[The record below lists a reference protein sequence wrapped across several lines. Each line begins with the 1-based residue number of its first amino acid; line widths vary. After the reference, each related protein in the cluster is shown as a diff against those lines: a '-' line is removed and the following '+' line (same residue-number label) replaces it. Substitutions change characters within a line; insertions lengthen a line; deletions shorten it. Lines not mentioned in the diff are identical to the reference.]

1 MAANSIRALFQSLFV
16 DDGGDD
22 DGSNN
27 SGGSSAGESPPQRR
41 LGSDAIPPS
50 SAHARWA
57 AAAAV
62 KRRLQGGGNKGSAD
76 DDGDVSSEPPCVPHA
91 TDGEYT
97 AWFQKRPLGMG
108 LVPSTQLYG
117 SWEVSSVSAAIS
129 HPQEQQ
135 QQQQSIQH
143 VQYGDGNRKHR
154 IGIGDVLIAV
164 NHSCRKAQLPR
175 NHLAQYLQECTL
187 PIAVTLRKPAIYGS
201 FDSRSVVTAMY
212 PLSIEY
218 EATKEFAEHKRFLS
232 RVSSAQWKRT
242 LQHELSQ
249 NAVLAKSSGA
259 KKLADTLTRIVV
271 EDENS
276 ENQSPSDR
284 NTAGSTELTSEQVK
298 GKQVNQ
304 MTESPKKVAQAQIS
318 KRAQLSPM
326 GEFDFTFSEH
336 PIHLVLAP
344 STRMYGSVEVYEP
357 KVHFPDLQVGDVVMA
372 VNGDASVSRWAT
384 DDLIDFI
391 AGLQPPVTIRFRR
404 PTAYRKYL
412 EKYFVVTKRTISS
425 QSVASAMFPQS
436 AEYKKSPP
444 KSSSSRER
452 MDSSSSSSS
461 SPPPPATLRQT
472 KTQPSMSKV
481 NQVANKIIDKE
492 EKDDAESAHA
502 KLKSDELR
510 SFSLKIDSTDQF
522 KLWNGGGRD
531 GAAPSSS
538 ILTEKHVR
546 FLWTQLPPY
555 LACNEMELAYSTRY
569 HGWNSLSFYAKL
581 ADKGPTILVVQD
593 TRDNIFGAFC
603 STSWKHSTSIYGN
616 GRSFVFTLR
625 PQMRVFPWSGLES
638 SFMYSR
644 KNTVFVGGGK
654 KGIALCLQLD
664 EMRGFTKQ
672 CETFDSPPLADRENF
687 DCEICEVWSFSG
699 LRI

>member
-1 MAANSIRALFQSLFV
+1 MAVSSIRALFQSLFV
-16 DDGGDD
+16 DDD
-22 DGSNN
+22 S
-27 SGGSSAGESPPQRR
+27 GSSADASPPQRR
-41 LGSDAIPPS
+41 MGSNAMPS
-50 SAHARWA
+50 SAARWA
-57 AAAAV
+57 AI
-62 KRRLQGGGNKGSAD
+62 KRRRQS
-76 DDGDVSSEPPCVPHA
+76 DGDRNAPSGADSEYNNEPPYVPHT

-117 SWEVSSVSAAIS
+117 SWEVSSVSAAVS
-129 HPQEQQ
+129 QRQDHQDKAN
-135 QQQQSIQH
+135 QH
-143 VQYGDGNRKHR
+143 VRYEDDSQKHR
-154 IGIGDVLIAV
+154 IAIGDVLIAV
-164 NHSCRKAQLPR
+164 NQSCRKAQLPR
-175 NHLAQYLQECTL
+175 DRLAQYLQECTL
-187 PIAVTLRKPAIYGS
+187 PIAMTLRKPEIYGS
-201 FDSRSVVTAMY
+201 FDSRSVATAMY

-218 EATKEFAEHKRFLS
+218 EATKEFAEHKRFLT
-232 RVSSAQWKRT
+232 RVPSAQWKRT

-249 NAVLAKSSGA
+249 NALLAKSSGA
-259 KKLADTLTRIVV
+259 KKLADTLVQMVI
-271 EDENS
+271 EEENT

-284 NTAGSTELTSEQVK
+284 NTAGITESIRDEVKRKHLTKEQVA
-298 GKQVNQ
+298 G
-304 MTESPKKVAQAQIS
+304 SPTKTAEHTQ
-318 KRAQLSPM
+318 RMQLSPM
-326 GEFDFTFSEH
+326 GELEFTFNER
-336 PIHLVLAP
+336 PIHLVLTA
-344 STRMYGSVEVYEP
+344 STRMYGSVEIYDP

-372 VNGDASVSRWAT
+372 VNGDTSLSRWAA

-412 EKYFVVTKRTISS
+412 EKYFVVTKRTVSS
-425 QSVASAMFPQS
+425 QSVANAMFPQS

-444 KSSSSRER
+444 KSSSTRKR
-452 MDSSSSSSS
+452 VNSSSSSSS
-461 SPPPPATLRQT
+461 HPPPAPLRHT
-472 KTQPSMSKV
+472 KTQPSISKL
-481 NQVANKIIDKE
+481 NQVANKTNDE
-492 EKDDAESAHA
+492 EKNDAEDALA
-502 KLKSDELR
+502 KLKLNELR
-510 SFSLKIDSTDQF
+510 DFSFKINATDQF

-531 GAAPSSS
+531 GAAPSSN

-569 HGWNSLSFYAKL
+569 HGCNSLSFYSKL

-603 STSWKHSTSIYGN
+603 STSWRNTASIYGN

-625 PQMRVFPWSGLES
+625 PQMRVFSWSGLES

-644 KNTVFVGGGK
+644 KDAIFIGGGK
-654 KGIALCLQLD
+654 QGIALCLQLD
-664 EMRGFTKQ
+664 EMRGFTKR

-687 DCEICEVWSFSG
+687 ECEICEVWSFSG